1 MRSGNSLDSR
11 KQMLIHILI
20 KECIMFKLIKG
31 VFLNTLIVFLAEFVV
46 SLFLGV
52 MLHINILPTDSL
64 SYYYPLCLGGACFL
78 TGFFLIRNNYDVKG
92 SKRVL
97 FFFISVFSGHF
108 LINTIFNMTYVIAV
122 KLFVSGMFCWFIGIL
137 IREISFPAKKYI
149 ATVLI
154 LVSLLLIL
162 SPFQPLLKN
171 EQPEK
176 KLIEYIKNDET
187 EKAKALIEKGADVNH
202 TDENGATPAMWAAAG
217 GNFDIL
223 KLLIAKGADINKKG
237 LIFLNVEP
245 ILFYTTVLNA
255 AIGQG
260 HLEIVKFLVEECG
273 VDVNEISP
281 KINRITY
288 YPQDIP
294 DPQKILEYI
303 KNKDDFSS
311 NIVKDYTKGF
321 PESTLPLMISGALNK
336 ILTTRLSRKS
346 EGGNLFKKALAER
359 KKLDEEFPGLVRNR
373 KHYEIFDETDG
384 IWVPNITY
392 AAGPNFIE
400 ITKYLIEKGIN
411 INQRDQDNISAL
423 FFTAKDTALLLLG
436 NGAEVNVKEN
446 LMNSSPLGLRA
457 RFLEKDMTDEEI
469 NLWKKIVETFVQ
481 KGADINSQDKLGDTL
496 LHNMCLNKNSSAD
509 LVAFVVKLGAD
520 PEIKDNWGKTAK
532 EICAEHG
539 IEIKNGNQEE

>member
-1 MRSGNSLDSR
+1 
-11 KQMLIHILI
+11 
-20 KECIMFKLIKG
+20 MFKLIKG

-137 IREISFPAKKYI
+137 IREISFPAKKYV

-187 EKAKALIEKGADVNH
+187 EKAKNVIENGADVNQ
-202 TDENGATPAMWAAAG
+202 TDETGATPAMWAAAG

-446 LMNSSPLGLRA
+446 LMNSSPLGLRD
-457 RFLEKDMTDEEI
+457 RFLKKDMTVDEI
-469 NLWKKIVETFVQ
+469 NLWKKIVETFIQ
-481 KGADINSQDKLGDTL
+481 KGADINSQDNLGDTL

-532 EICAEHG
+532 ERCAEHG
-539 IEIKNGNQEE
+539 VEIKDDWLKKKE

>member
-1 MRSGNSLDSR
+1 MQRIIKDLLLRTGLVFTADLVLGFVLSVVLLLFNMGDEVIVNKVIFHSLIWLYFFLGFFMIPKNNQLSG
-11 KQMLIHILI
+11 I
-20 KECIMFKLIKG
+20 KRY
-31 VFLNTLIVFLAEFVV
+31 VFAGSCLFFGKFFNLIVL
-46 SLFLGV
+46 SGINLS
-52 MLHINILPTDSL
+52 NILPSIFYTF
-64 SYYYPLCLGGACFL
+64 LGMFGVFAEKKHPVTKKRL
-78 TGFFLIRNNYDVKG
+78 IGFII
-92 SKRVL
+92 
-97 FFFISVFSGHF
+97 FFCISVGFRAFS
-108 LINTIFNMTYVIAV
+108 LIHQ
-122 KLFVSGMFCWFIGIL
+122 
-137 IREISFPAKKYI
+137 PAD
-149 ATVLI
+149 
-154 LVSLLLIL
+154 
-162 SPFQPLLKN
+162 N
-171 EQPEK
+171 
-176 KLIEYIKNDET
+176 LIEYIKNDET
-187 EKAKALIEKGADVNH
+187 EKAKALIEKGADVNQ

-294 DPQKILEYI
+294 DPHKVVEYV
-303 KNKDDFSS
+303 KNRNDFSS
-311 NIVKDYTKGF
+311 NVVKDYTKEF

-346 EGGNLFKKALAER
+346 EGGNLFKKALGER

-423 FFTAKDTALLLLG
+423 FFTAKDTALLLLE
-436 NGAEVNVKEN
+436 NGIEVNVREN
-446 LMNSSPLGLRA
+446 LMNSSPLGFRA
-457 RFLEKDMTDEEI
+457 RFVEKDMTVDEI

-481 KGADINSQDKLGDTL
+481 KGADINSQDNLGDTL
-496 LHNMCLNKNSSAD
+496 LHNMCLNKNSSSD

-532 EICAEHG
+532 KICAEHG
-539 IEIKNGNQEE
+539 VEIKDEWLKKNETDDRK